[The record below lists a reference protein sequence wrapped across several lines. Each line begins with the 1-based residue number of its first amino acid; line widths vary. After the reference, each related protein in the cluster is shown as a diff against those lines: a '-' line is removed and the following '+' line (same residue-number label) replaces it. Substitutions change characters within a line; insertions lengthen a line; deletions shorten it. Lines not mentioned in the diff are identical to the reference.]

1 MIKIGVKGK
10 ILKGYYKDWYI
21 MVEPS
26 EPTGSDA
33 DPYYIFYSSDFDFE
47 SSGEGYDDFFE
58 DFEGVETHFIVH
70 KLEVEW
76 LEDSEGNPDK
86 DGQNPT

>member
-21 MVEPS
+21 MVEPI
-26 EPTGSDA
+26 GSLLDS
-33 DPYYIFYSSDFDFE
+33 YYIFYSSDFDFE
-47 SSGEGYDDFFE
+47 KTRYGFDDMVE
-58 DFEGVETHFIVH
+58 DFESVEYYFRVK

>member
-10 ILKGYYKDWYI
+10 ILSGRHSGWYI

-47 SSGEGYDDFFE
+47 KTRYGFDDMVE
-58 DFEGVETHFIVH
+58 DFESVEYYFRVK

-86 DGQNPT
+86 DGQNPI